1 MWTEAAKWL
10 GKFDGAV
17 LTMLDADGYP
27 ASVRVDSAAYDAGTG
42 ELLAN
47 LPSELHIVDGP
58 ANLLCHY
65 HDEKLWKLNMI
76 SIKGRVENRDGA
88 WVFATTAFNA
98 PGKLAMLS
106 FFKGVPRRGP
116 EVSRQAR
123 SQPSASELGVG
134 QGDCPPGQ
142 SRQRLKDGHTASR
155 LSAHR
160 SSEVASCRC
169 ALAEIPSSMD
179 DSTPITAVWAS
190 ARRFAPTRV
199 SSSERARPRGGRLA
213 SLTNPADLRPDK
225 QILKR
230 LPRHEAQPRQL

>member
-76 SIKGRVENRDGA
+76 SIKGRVENRDGS

-106 FFKGVPRRGP
+106 FLKGVRVAGQKYLDKRGL
-116 EVSRQAR
+116 SRPQ
-123 SQPSASELGVG
+123 VN
-134 QGDCPPGQ
+134 
-142 SRQRLKDGHTASR
+142 
-155 LSAHR
+155 
-160 SSEVASCRC
+160 
-169 ALAEIPSSMD
+169 
-179 DSTPITAVWAS
+179 WAS
-190 ARRFAPTRV
+190 VKEIARRAK
-199 SSSERARPRGGRLA
+199 
-213 SLTNPADLRPDK
+213 ADNG
-225 QILKR
+225 
-230 LPRHEAQPRQL
+230 